1 MVLITCISK
10 IGGSF
15 SIISIIIIIIII
27 VFLVLCLKVDT
38 SICKNYL
45 VKFIASLTLLAS
57 LPKFIESN
65 NKCSVSII
73 DKIG

>member
-15 SIISIIIIIIII
+15 SIISIIIIIII

>member
-15 SIISIIIIIIII
+15 SIFSIIIIIII

>member
-15 SIISIIIIIIII
+15 SIISIIIIII